1 MINQSYVL
9 AHRKPFNERFGM
21 FLWPYDHSGYN
32 AVFFKKQLDAALDL
46 GVGLISIGSRPDN
59 ANDDVGAIDGAFDMA
74 QNAGMAVRT
83 TLGAGAALN
92 GDAVDYPNHIHDMD
106 DWNKRYVQHLA
117 GRNLIWDASNEA
129 NNPGFWYGKSSY
141 YDHSLIKDWL
151 GVDKVLYDY
160 VRQYDPGS
168 IFLNGDLFRSPYDL
182 QKGQWADE
190 WDAMV
195 QYGMM
200 SFGDAISV
208 HPYLEDAV
216 TGYPHSPESLLQYM
230 ATPDNATLP
239 LVVTEFSYNRSTMD
253 VNQQADWLARS
264 WFIFDYMQVPFVIH
278 YGFWDE
284 YLDDNGGYSIF
295 DHDWNPYPAANT
307 LKYWLYELKGYYFNQ
322 RFSTGNDSTDFVFE
336 YVSGTTHKI
345 IGWTSDS
352 SRQITVNGN
361 QYTITNTPVLLNT
374 FEEEVT
380 FNKITNI
387 YQLKDTF
394 NENIDIASQVL
405 NSIGEDFIDF
415 ISLYTNIQK
424 ISSESI
430 GNSFRNQLIISL
442 TEIQKTIISLSNLS
456 KMIGITDDL
465 GNFYVP
471 EKIAMPNSLMIDN
484 DFMETLNNDFDSL
497 AQVINF
503 IKKGV

>member
-151 GVDKVLYDY
+151 SVDKVLYNY

-168 IFLNGDLFRSPYDL
+168 IFLNGDLYRGPYDL

-190 WDAMV
+190 WDVMV
-195 QYGMM
+195 QDGLM
-200 SFGDAISV
+200 SFGEAVSV
-208 HPYLEDAV
+208 HPYLEDSK

-253 VNQQADWLARS
+253 VNQQANWLARA
-264 WFIFDYMQVPFVIH
+264 WFIFDYMQVPFVLH

-284 YLDDNGGYSIF
+284 YQDDNGGYTIF
-295 DHDWNPYPAANT
+295 DHDWNAYPAAT
-307 LKYWLYELKGYYFNQ
+307 SLKYWLHELKGYYFNQ
-322 RFSTGNDSTDFVFE
+322 RISVGNDGADFVFD
-336 YVSGTTHKI
+336 YVEDTEHKL
-345 IGWTSDS
+345 IGWTSGADH
-352 SRQITVNGN
+352 QVTVNGHT
-361 QYTITNTPVLLNT
+361 YTITNSPQLLSTYTAPIKLVTVDSIWHLKDVLNT
-374 FEEEVT
+374 NFSQIAQFTTTCLTKLKKVYPDLDVSA
-380 FNKITNI
+380 NVDQITATT
-387 YQLKDTF
+387 LGR
-394 NENIDIASQVL
+394 E
-405 NSIGEDFIDF
+405 
-415 ISLYTNIQK
+415 
-424 ISSESI
+424 
-430 GNSFRNQLIISL
+430 FRL
-442 TEIQKTIISLSNLS
+442 
-456 KMIGITDDL
+456 
-465 GNFYVP
+465 
-471 EKIAMPNSLMIDN
+471 
-484 DFMETLNNDFDSL
+484 
-497 AQVINF
+497 QVIQGSQQSVELLERVATVIRKIGHQLQLVNVPIPRTLMLRKEDYNSMIAALTQNINLIEQF
-503 IKKGV
+503 E